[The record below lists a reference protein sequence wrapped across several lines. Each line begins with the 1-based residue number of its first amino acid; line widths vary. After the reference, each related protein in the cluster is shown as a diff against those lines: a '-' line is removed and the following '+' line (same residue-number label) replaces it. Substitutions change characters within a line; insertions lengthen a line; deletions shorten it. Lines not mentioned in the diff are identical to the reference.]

1 MRLLPQSPRRRAILG
16 SLTVPF
22 MMAVALAIPSGLSEN
37 VEKDRLIQD
46 QREAHEAHCL
56 EQQAKQEAKLAAGAD
71 KVEKVVA
78 DGKPATKYTTRYVFG
93 KDGGAGKRA
102 KDVGLG
108 SFELA
113 HAGGPHAL
121 ESAYSPLFD
130 DWYLYFA
137 DMSIL
142 HWASDPCGG
151 WDDYAFAAT
160 VGCAEDTPTFSTSPC
175 LYDAWIAL
183 QRSADGSTWTS
194 PWGYSHRKNAS
205 PRASCYAQG
214 GRHGIPDY
222 SYWVRT
228 WLYLD
233 GSFTEP
239 SPDHPFNARKS
250 TSTEM
255 WSGPAHTTTQLGP
268 CYPDW
273 CDATTPPTNDPHL
286 AFNNCNIG

>member
-1 MRLLPQSPRRRAILG
+1 LQHHETPATVTATTGDPR
-16 SLTVPF
+16 VPDRPLHDGGRPGDS
-22 MMAVALAIPSGLSEN
+22 VGLSEN

-205 PRASCYAQG
+205 PRASCYA
-214 GRHGIPDY
+214 
-222 SYWVRT
+222 
-228 WLYLD
+228 
-233 GSFTEP
+233 
-239 SPDHPFNARKS
+239 
-250 TSTEM
+250 
-255 WSGPAHTTTQLGP
+255 
-268 CYPDW
+268 
-273 CDATTPPTNDPHL
+273 
-286 AFNNCNIG
+286 